1 MLDMERVDKWID
13 EHKQQIVDELC
24 AWIRIRSVSDET
36 EAQPGQ
42 PFGPGCAQ
50 MLEYALASAREKG
63 FKTENHDGYAGS
75 VYMGEQTAGEIGI
88 VAHLDVVPE
97 GNDWVHDPF
106 KGEVIGASDT
116 FPGYI
121 VGRGSS

>member
-24 AWIRIRSVSDET
+24 AWIRIRSVSDAT

-50 MLEYALASAREKG
+50 AAYTWASRLRARSALLHIW
-63 FKTENHDGYAGS
+63 T
-75 VYMGEQTAGEIGI
+75 
-88 VAHLDVVPE
+88 
-97 GNDWVHDPF
+97 
-106 KGEVIGASDT
+106 
-116 FPGYI
+116 
-121 VGRGSS
+121 

>member
-24 AWIRIRSVSDET
+24 AWIRIRSVSDAT

-42 PFGPGCAQ
+42 PFGPGCAAQ

-75 VYMGEQTAGEIGI
+75 V
-88 VAHLDVVPE
+88 
-97 GNDWVHDPF
+97 
-106 KGEVIGASDT
+106 
-116 FPGYI
+116 
-121 VGRGSS
+121 